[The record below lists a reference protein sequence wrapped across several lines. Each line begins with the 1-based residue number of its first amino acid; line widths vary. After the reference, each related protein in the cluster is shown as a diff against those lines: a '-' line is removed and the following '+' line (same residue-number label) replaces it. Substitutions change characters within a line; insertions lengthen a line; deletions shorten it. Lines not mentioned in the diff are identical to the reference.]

1 MKRFFQHGKKE
12 TSILAMSGS
21 RKRGRN
27 YQRINFPG
35 LRNFSRRY
43 NMPPRKISNPRCPRC
58 ERRVTQVF
66 DRIIKGKRVVRCFS
80 CAKELGWFDDE
91 PEQGRLFE

>member
-1 MKRFFQHGKKE
+1 
-12 TSILAMSGS
+12 
-21 RKRGRN
+21 
-27 YQRINFPG
+27 
-35 LRNFSRRY
+35 
-43 NMPPRKISNPRCPRC
+43 MPPRKISNPRCPRC